1 MPHRPHSQG
10 HMSMYAADPQ
20 SAVTS
25 WASSVSSFFG
35 HDQRRVIDVDAEAFE
50 GYIDSMSGAPPF
62 RLPGTHFAGALV
74 WLLLGGAGLVAVAP
88 DLAAGQFLSP
98 RVLAVTHLYTLGV
111 IVTSIFG
118 ALYQFYPM
126 SLGAGARSIP
136 VGVVGAW
143 LLQVGVALLVAG
155 FWFWR
160 PWLQAAGWGALFL
173 AVGCVAWNLLPQ
185 RRRMSQGRRAAAYV
199 SAAHS
204 MLGLVLLLA
213 AARIG
218 ASLGWWEIDRLGM
231 IAAHFHL
238 AAFGFAGLTAVG
250 VGGRMIPMFLVA
262 GAAPEWPMRFIG
274 PGTVGSL
281 LALTAGLL
289 FGYPL
294 AVWLGAVV
302 GVGSAALFVGLIAWF
317 FRRRLVRRL
326 EPTFGHVLVGFCCL
340 VLGLAVGVAQLL
352 LPGTS
357 ARGWIIY
364 GELTLLGWLVI
375 FITGIWYRLFAF
387 FIWLHFYGRHGAQV
401 RPAAEL
407 VHQPTA
413 WVALGLLAGG
423 VILLVAGTALM
434 SPAGTRAGASGILA
448 GSLLVASQYIRIF
461 GGRNTGSHSRTTL
474 SGSQ

>member
-1 MPHRPHSQG
+1 
-10 HMSMYAADPQ
+10 
-20 SAVTS
+20 
-25 WASSVSSFFG
+25 
-35 HDQRRVIDVDAEAFE
+35 
-50 GYIDSMSGAPPF
+50 MSGAPPF
-62 RLPGTHFAGALV
+62 RLPGTHFGGALV
-74 WLLLGGAGLVAVAP
+74 WLLLGGAGLVAVARE
-88 DLAAGQFLSP
+88 LAAGQFLSP

-111 IVTSIFG
+111 IATSIFG

-126 SLGAGARSIP
+126 SLGAGARSISA
-136 VGVVGAW
+136 GVLGAW
-143 LLQVGVALLVAG
+143 LLHAGVGLLVAG

-173 AVGCVAWNLLPQ
+173 AVGCVSWNLLPQ
-185 RRRMSQGRRAAAYV
+185 RRRMSQGRGVAAHV

-213 AARIG
+213 GARIG

-250 VGGRMIPMFLVA
+250 VGSRMIPMFLVA
-262 GAAPEWPMRFIG
+262 GPVPQLPMRVIG
-274 PGTVGSL
+274 PGAIGGL
-281 LALTAGLL
+281 LALSVGLL
-289 FGYPL
+289 FGSPV

-326 EPTFGHVLVGFCCL
+326 EPTFGHVLVGFCSL
-340 VLGLAVGVAQLL
+340 VLGLVVGVAQLV

-364 GELTLLGWLVI
+364 GELILLGWLVI

-387 FIWLHFYGRHGAQV
+387 LIWLHFYGRHGTQV

-407 VHQPTA
+407 VHRATA
-413 WVALGLLAGG
+413 WVALGLLTGG
-423 VILLVAGTALM
+423 VLLLVAGTAMM
-434 SPAGTRAGASGILA
+434 SLAVVRAAASGILA
-448 GSLLVASQYIRIF
+448 GSLLVAAQYVRIF
-461 GGRNTGSHSRTTL
+461 RGRTPGSHPTAAL